1 MIDLPK
7 EVMEL
12 VYRQALI
19 WVAALYVPLIYPIGV
34 IAHVSV
40 FFVKYISFR
49 GFYKAPL
56 KPFSRS
62 KVTRLF
68 LYFAFASLLA
78 VVLPFS
84 SAMLQAANPY
94 CGPLRARECALQ
106 PYNVSGACTYERLN
120 YASLNDELMKSS
132 EVGLSNYN
140 ITDAESI
147 ADAARHLGA
156 ALHHS
161 QLLPLAPQAAQAEA
175 RQVGGAPR
183 RGTRRQGALAALQR
197 RAALRSS
204 EDGRDLESSSV
215 RRSGSPR

>member
-1 MIDLPK
+1 MYHCSKCVLASPFQTMIDLPK

-34 IAHVSV
+34 IAHVAV

-68 LYFAFASLLA
+68 LTFAFASLLA

-84 SAMLQAANPY
+84 STMIQKANPY
-94 CGPLRARECALQ
+94 CGPLRPRECALL
-106 PYNVSGACTYERLN
+106 PYNVSSSTSAAGLCVETRLN
-120 YASLNDELMKSS
+120 YAALNDELMKGSAPNLAKASNASS
-132 EVGLSNYN
+132 LEEY
-140 ITDAESI
+140 
-147 ADAARHLGA
+147 ADAAKSIAEDLTNCGFSCV
-156 ALHHS
+156 LKFVIDS
-161 QLLPLAPQAAQAEA
+161 NPNPLTP
-175 RQVGGAPR
+175 P
-183 RGTRRQGALAALQR
+183 
-197 RAALRSS
+197 
-204 EDGRDLESSSV
+204 
-215 RRSGSPR
+215 PP